1 MEVSDDQIYR
11 GDKTHNHLRYYN
23 IYKPVYLAPEEQYPQ
38 KWDLMAMEIWI
49 TGMNCFSFVSTIW
62 PFMTLLKASK
72 LKESWDVNNNLDHF
86 SVYMSSSYSY
96 YTNDSIL
103 GLEEIV

>member
-38 KWDLMAMEIWI
+38 KMGFDGDGNMNNWHELFLFCKHNLAFYDI
-49 TGMNCFSFVSTIW
+49 TESFETQR
-62 PFMTLLKASK
+62 K
-72 LKESWDVNNNLDHF
+72 L
-86 SVYMSSSYSY
+86 
-96 YTNDSIL
+96 
-103 GLEEIV
+103 GCQ